1 MIGVSACS
9 KCSSGCDSND
19 FVNTILDD
27 LSNFEKLGLQ
37 GREFF
42 LRYDHQKTI
51 ERFGHVGLEHDD
63 DYLYLNYMGDKC
75 RVLRKTGEVEVA
87 DLDGDAD
94 NHGGNAVDGDSADS
108 ADNTHATIDF
118 KSQDIKW
125 TALLEPSP
133 VLTIYD
139 MLCHFQDFAPDATH
153 HGSQPRKQPSCLCGQ
168 YCSVASLAVSGAS
181 PSVDTFSQEYADE
194 FCGHTDQLEQA
205 LKKLGAKSEPAI
217 ARADI
222 TCTIPLFDWLDLMFQ
237 FWDGDD
243 EFDAKIMFMWDK
255 NILGFLHFETLYY
268 VMIDV
273 LAKLRAN
280 RA

>member
-1 MIGVSACS
+1 MSEC
-9 KCSSGCDSND
+9 SGCNGGCNTND
-19 FVNTILDD
+19 FASTILDD

-51 ERFGHVGLEHDD
+51 ERFGHLGLEYDD
-63 DYLYLNYMGDKC
+63 DYLYLNYMGNKC
-75 RVLRKTGEVEVA
+75 RVLRKTGEVDVC
-87 DLDGDAD
+87 DFDGDKAL
-94 NHGGNAVDGDSADS
+94 
-108 ADNTHATIDF
+108 
-118 KSQDIKW
+118 KSQDNKW
-125 TALLEPSP
+125 TELLEPSP
-133 VLTIYD
+133 VLTIFD
-139 MLCHFQDFAPDATH
+139 MLCRFQDFASDATH
-153 HGSQPRKQPSCLCGQ
+153 HGSQPGKQPSCLCGK

-181 PSVDTFSQEYADE
+181 PSVDIFSQEYADE
-194 FCGHTDQLEQA
+194 FCGHTNQLELA
-205 LKKLGAKSEPAI
+205 LKNLGAKSEPTI
-217 ARADI
+217 ARSDI

-273 LAKLRAN
+273 LAKIR
-280 RA
+280 REFREY